1 MEWDE
6 NIIYVNIVWEC
17 SKYPNKVH
25 VNRKVQNMNT
35 GVLVMKTDEQY
46 VYCIVVMVRI
56 KTLEFVKL
64 RNLSTIVILEI

>member
-1 MEWDE
+1 M
-6 NIIYVNIVWEC
+6 
-17 SKYPNKVH
+17 KYLNKVH

-35 GVLVMKTDEQY
+35 GILVMKTDEQY

-64 RNLSTIVILEI
+64 RKTKKLVHRMCSNVL